1 VGIFLDGIL
10 KKDSPKTKVG
20 NWVASIKTSAKDV
33 CQILALQKYWCFPI
47 INIV

>member
-1 VGIFLDGIL
+1 VGIFLDVLL
-10 KKDSPKTKVG
+10 KKDSPKTKAS

-33 CQILALQKYWCFPI
+33 CQILALWKYKGFPI